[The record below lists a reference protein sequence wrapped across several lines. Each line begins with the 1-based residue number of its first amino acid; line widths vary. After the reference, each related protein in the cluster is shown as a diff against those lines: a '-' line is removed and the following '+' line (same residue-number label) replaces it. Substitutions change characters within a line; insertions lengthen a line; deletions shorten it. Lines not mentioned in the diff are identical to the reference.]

1 MKRILLIVTL
11 VVLFVA
17 FCGKIGSSSSD
28 KKNDL
33 TEEQQKAREEFYK
46 IDKLKQPYKKGQFKE
61 DGK

>member
-1 MKRILLIVTL
+1 MIRMSSTILMVLILSMT
-11 VVLFVA
+11 A
-17 FCGKIGSSSSD
+17 CTD

-46 IDKLKQPYKKGQFKE
+46 VDKLNQPYKKGQFKE